1 MSNTNQNENWNKIL
15 EFARWSPSPH
25 NTQPMRLKIISPK
38 TAELY
43 YDLSRGLPEGDPPAR
58 FALTAVGIFVESMLI
73 AAHSMDLDIKV
84 RYLFEPLNT
93 KKLQGTQKVADLNLI
108 KSTKAPTELDP
119 KLLMERR
126 TNRLAYNNQKLS
138 QRAVDEL
145 KTEAKKFG
153 HSFEVRGDAESVAW
167 TTELNKRMVFYDLDE
182 SNVRKELSMWS
193 RFTKKQ
199 AHRTKDGL
207 SAECLH
213 VPGWGLW
220 LFMRH
225 YGLLRIPGLRQLLQ
239 AIYWKNMEGI
249 VNVVWLEGPFF
260 TTKDYINSGHLL
272 LRIWLIMAKHK
283 IAYHPFGS
291 VITNEKA
298 HEEFRKH
305 FDIDESNK
313 MAWLLMRAGHTDQQP
328 PRSERLPLED
338 YML

>member
-1 MSNTNQNENWNKIL
+1 M
-15 EFARWSPSPH
+15 ARWSPSPH
-25 NTQPMRLKIISPK
+25 NTQPIRLKIISPER
-38 TAELY
+38 AELY
-43 YDLSRGLPEGDPPAR
+43 YDLTRGLPEGDPPAR
-58 FALTAVGIFVESMLI
+58 FALTAVGIFVEAMTI
-73 AAHSMDLDIKV
+73 AAHSMGIKIT
-84 RYLFEPLNT
+84 YSYIYKPLET
-93 KKLQGTQKVADLNLI
+93 KKLQGLQKVADLSLT
-108 KSTKAPTELDP
+108 KSSDKSKDLDST
-119 KLLMERR
+119 LLMERR

-138 QRAVDEL
+138 QAAISEL
-145 KTEAKKFG
+145 KSEANKFG
-153 HSFEVRGDAESVAW
+153 HRFEVRGDPESVAW

-182 SNVRKELSMWS
+182 DNVRKELSMWS

-249 VNVVWLEGPFF
+249 TNVIWLEGPFF
-260 TTKDYINSGHLL
+260 NSKDYINSGHVL

-291 VITNEKA
+291 VITNAKA
-298 HEEFRKH
+298 HAEFVKH
-305 FDIDESNK
+305 FNIDESDT
-313 MAWLLMRAGHTDQQP
+313 MAWLLMRAGHTDELP
-328 PRSERLPLED
+328 PRSERLPLQD
-338 YML
+338 YLL